1 MCDRQQTLVNSITHL
16 LNDFSK
22 QNYPNTMKQIL
33 LIVSCLVGCLVNSSQ
48 AQQIIPLYDGTVPN
62 AKATSKK
69 EINENGVYRDV
80 LSPTLEYIKPEKP
93 NGTAVIVI
101 AGGGYGVI
109 VYNGEGLSTAK
120 ALAEKGISAFVLKYR
135 LPNDDIMIDKK
146 IGALQDAQQAIKIVR
161 ENANKFGIDKNKIGI
176 MGFSAGGHLA
186 STAATHFEK
195 SYIENPNNTSLRPDF
210 QILVYPVITMKDG
223 LTHGGSRDNLIG
235 KNPTAA
241 DIEMFSNEL
250 QIKTNTPPAYLTHAA
265 DDKLV
270 DVDNSISYFENL
282 RKNKVE
288 VEMHI
293 YPKGDHGFIF
303 RHKGWM
309 EPLFDWLKRNNWL

>member
-1 MCDRQQTLVNSITHL
+1 MRTI
-16 LNDFSK
+16 
-22 QNYPNTMKQIL
+22 QIL
-33 LIVSCLVGCLVNSSQ
+33 LLFFFSNLVEGF
-48 AQQIIPLYDGTVPN
+48 AQEMIALYPDSVPN
-62 AKATSKK
+62 SIASNVEESGAERGMYK
-69 EINENGVYRDV
+69 GVTN
-80 LSPTLEYIKPEKP
+80 PTLEYIKPENP

-120 ALAEKGISAFVLKYR
+120 SLAEKGISAFVLKYR
-135 LPNDDIMIDKK
+135 LPSDEIMVDKR
-146 IGALQDAQQAIKIVR
+146 IGSLQDVQQSIKYLR
-161 ENANKFGIDKNKIGI
+161 ENTTKYGIDKDKIGV

-195 SYIENPNNTSLRPDF
+195 SYIANPENTSLRPDF
-210 QILVYPVITMKDG
+210 QVLVYPVITMQNE

-235 KNPTAA
+235 KNPSQE
-241 DIEMFSNEL
+241 DIDMFSNEM
-250 QIKTNTPPAYLTHAA
+250 QVKENTPITWLTHAA
-265 DDKLV
+265 DDKVV
-270 DVDNSISYFENL
+270 DVDNSINYFEKL

-303 RHKGWM
+303 KHPGWM
-309 EPLFDWLKRNNWL
+309 EPLFEWFKRNNLL

>member
-1 MCDRQQTLVNSITHL
+1 
-16 LNDFSK
+16 
-22 QNYPNTMKQIL
+22 MKHV
-33 LIVSCLVGCLVNSSQ
+33 LIIVVCLVGYLQNSAY
-48 AQQIIPLYDGTVPN
+48 AQQIIPLYDGVVPN
-62 AKATSKK
+62 ARATSKK
-69 EINENGVYRDV
+69 EINENGMYRDV
-80 LSPTLEYIKPEKP
+80 VSPTLEYIKPEKP

-135 LPNDDIMIDKK
+135 LPSDEIMVDKK

-195 SYIENPNNTSLRPDF
+195 SYIENPNNISLRPDF
-210 QILVYPVITMKDG
+210 QILVYPVITMKEG

-241 DIEMFSNEL
+241 DIETFSNEL

-282 RKNKVE
+282 RKSKVE

-309 EPLFDWLKRNNWL
+309 EPLFDWLTRNNWL

>member
-1 MCDRQQTLVNSITHL
+1 
-16 LNDFSK
+16 
-22 QNYPNTMKQIL
+22 MKHV
-33 LIVSCLVGCLVNSSQ
+33 LIIVVCLVGYLQNSAY
-48 AQQIIPLYDGTVPN
+48 AQQIIPLYDGVVPN
-62 AKATSKK
+62 ARATSKK
-69 EINENGVYRDV
+69 EINENGMYRDV
-80 LSPTLEYIKPEKP
+80 VSPTLEYIKPEKP

-135 LPNDDIMIDKK
+135 LPSDEIMVDKK

-161 ENANKFGIDKNKIGI
+161 ENANKFGINKNKIGI

-195 SYIENPNNTSLRPDF
+195 SYIENPNNISLRPDF
-210 QILVYPVITMKDG
+210 QILVYPVITMKEG

-241 DIEMFSNEL
+241 DIETFSNEL
-250 QIKTNTPPAYLTHAA
+250 QIKTHTPPAYLTHAA

-282 RKNKVE
+282 RKSKVE

-309 EPLFDWLKRNNWL
+309 EPLFDWLTRNNWL